1 MRTIKPSSQFKKD
14 IKRVKKNPNKNKGIK
29 ILSDDIIPTL
39 LKGETLDRQ
48 FLDHSLSSE
57 NPPKRDCHVLND
69 LVLLYRVTDEHLLL
83 YRLGTHS
90 ELFG

>member
-1 MRTIKPSSQFKKD
+1 
-14 IKRVKKNPNKNKGIK
+14 V
-29 ILSDDIIPTL
+29 L
-39 LKGETLDRQ
+39 LKLGVLDRK
-48 FLDHSLSSE
+48 FLDHNLKGE

-69 LVLLYRVTDEHLLL
+69 LILLYYVTDEHLIL

>member
-14 IKRVKKNPNKNKGIK
+14 IKKVQRTPSRNKGLD
-29 ILSDDIIPTL
+29 ILKKEIIPVL
-39 LKGETLDRQ
+39 LANETLAPK
-48 FLDHSLSSE
+48 FLDHKLSTE
-57 NPPKRDCHVLND
+57 KPPKRDCHVLND
-69 LVLLYRVTDEHLLL
+69 LVLLYYITDKHLLL

>member
-1 MRTIKPSSQFKKD
+1 M
-14 IKRVKKNPNKNKGIK
+14 
-29 ILSDDIIPTL
+29 L
-39 LKGETLDRQ
+39 LKLGVLDRK
-48 FLDHSLSSE
+48 FLDHNLKGE

-69 LVLLYRVTDEHLLL
+69 LILLYYVTDEHLIL

>member
-14 IKRVKKNPNKNKGIK
+14 IKHVKKNPIRNKGIK
-29 ILSDDIIPTL
+29 ILSEEIIPVL
-39 LKGETLDRQ
+39 LNGNTLDRK
-48 FLDHSLSSE
+48 FLDHSLTSE
-57 NPPKRDCHVLND
+57 APPKRDCHVLND
-69 LVLLYRVTDEHLLL
+69 LVLLYYVTDEYLLL

>member
-14 IKRVKKNPNKNKGIK
+14 LKRVKKNSVRCKGLK
-29 ILSDDIIPTL
+29 ILSKEVIPVL
-39 LKGETLDRQ
+39 IENGILAPK
-48 FLDHSLSSE
+48 FLDHSLSGE
-57 NPPKRDCHVLND
+57 KPPKRDCHVLND
-69 LVLLYRVTDEHLLL
+69 LVLLYNVTDEHLLL

>member
-14 IKRVKKNPNKNKGIK
+14 LKRVKKNSERCKGLK
-29 ILSDDIIPTL
+29 ILSEEIIPVLIENGTL
-39 LKGETLDRQ
+39 ARK
-48 FLDHSLSSE
+48 FLDHSLSGE
-57 NPPKRDCHVLND
+57 KPPKRDCHVLND
-69 LVLLYRVTDEHLLL
+69 LVLLYNVTDEHLLL